1 MEKNLS
7 KRISL
12 LFFVILL
19 TYIGSFAQ
27 IHLQISVK
35 DANHQPIDRAEISV
49 QQGDSIVDFGITNK
63 GVFTAFTAY
72 RHPVWDTLL

>member
-7 KRISL
+7 KRVSL

-35 DANHQPIDRAEISV
+35 DANHQPIERAEISV
-49 QQGDSIVDFGITNK
+49 Q
-63 GVFTAFTAY
+63 
-72 RHPVWDTLL
+72 